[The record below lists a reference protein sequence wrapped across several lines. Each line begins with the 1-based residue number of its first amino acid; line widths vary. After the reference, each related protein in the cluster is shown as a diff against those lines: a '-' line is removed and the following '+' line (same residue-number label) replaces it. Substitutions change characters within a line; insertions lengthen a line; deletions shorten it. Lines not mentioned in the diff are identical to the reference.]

1 MKKKKLLWVSEIFI
15 NTGFARVSESLLKYL
30 NEEEGYEIT
39 VLDTYRAH
47 PLIKYDNYNII
58 GKDKVDDYLA
68 VQRVG
73 EVHSAFDK
81 IFIIQDIWNIQKY
94 LKSIKAYARPGVRL
108 PDITVYFP
116 IDAPGHNAAWYS
128 DLDIVENIVTYTN
141 FGKAEVESLIYG
153 NVKIIPHGVDTE
165 DFHKLPGTRN
175 ELRRQMFDKEG
186 RFDDKFIFLNANRNQ
201 PRKRLD
207 ITMEAFALFAKDK
220 PDVMLYMHSGATDN
234 SMDLYG
240 LGTRYNINDKLM
252 LSTNQHGIPAFSKKK
267 LNLLYNCCN
276 VGVNSCMAE
285 GWGLVS
291 VEHAI
296 TGAAQIVP
304 AHTATKE
311 IFGGI
316 AGLEDFL
323 VKCNG
328 KFTFDNVMTVG
339 ELVSI
344 DDMAA
349 KMQKVYQDE
358 QFCKTAG
365 EAAMIY
371 LTSPRFHWKNI
382 AEQWKAII

>member
-1 MKKKKLLWVSEIFI
+1 
-15 NTGFARVSESLLKYL
+15 
-30 NEEEGYEIT
+30 
-39 VLDTYRAH
+39 
-47 PLIKYDNYNII
+47 
-58 GKDKVDDYLA
+58 
-68 VQRVG
+68 
-73 EVHSAFDK
+73 
-81 IFIIQDIWNIQKY
+81 
-94 LKSIKAYARPGVRL
+94 
-108 PDITVYFP
+108 
-116 IDAPGHNAAWYS
+116 
-128 DLDIVENIVTYTN
+128 
-141 FGKAEVESLIYG
+141 
-153 NVKIIPHGVDTE
+153 
-165 DFHKLPGTRN
+165 
-175 ELRRQMFDKEG
+175 
-186 RFDDKFIFLNANRNQ
+186 
-201 PRKRLD
+201 
-207 ITMEAFALFAKDK
+207 
-220 PDVMLYMHSGATDN
+220 
-234 SMDLYG
+234 
-240 LGTRYNINDKLM
+240 M
-252 LSTNQHGIPAFSKKK
+252 LSTNQHGIPALSKKK

-323 VKCNG
+323 VKCSG

-365 EAAMIY
+365 EAAMNY

-382 AEQWKAII
+382 AEQWKEII